1 VVLTLADKNKG
12 CIGYQ
17 LAQMELAVTAALF
30 IREFPNAKV
39 SSIMTERDMEL
50 EDKFVMNPKG
60 QKCLVV
66 LE

>member
-1 VVLTLADKNKG
+1 
-12 CIGYQ
+12 
-17 LAQMELAVTAALF
+17 MELALVAMLF
-30 IREFPNAKV
+30 VREFPNAKV

-50 EDKFVMNPKG
+50 EDKFVMNPRG